1 MAAQQTSAPT
11 VSAVASINTTAEQRQ
26 LDSHPQSIVVKV
38 GSSTLTA
45 GKTELN
51 RAHMLEIVRTIALM
65 MAQGHR
71 VTLVSS
77 GAMAAGRELMRNAAP
92 LPPLLSSKRLL
103 ASVGQSRIT
112 EVWEDLFAIYNIH
125 IGQLLLTRSDLENRE
140 RYLNARDT
148 LFALLDNGIVP
159 VINENDAL
167 ATADIKIGDNDTLAA
182 ITATAIEADKLILLT
197 DQKGLYDDNP
207 RTNPDAKLIR
217 EVTKIDERIVR
228 LAGGSG
234 TSLGT
239 GGMATKVKAASIA
252 TQGGV
257 EMIIASG
264 QNPSLMLDLIHNRG
278 EGTFFRTGNGGK
290 TMERRKLWLSA
301 TTLPAG
307 KLVVDAGAHKA
318 LVERGSSLL
327 PSGIKDVQ
335 GDFLRGSVV
344 EIVNEEGK
352 VIGKGIVRYNSNECM
367 LIQGC
372 QSHEI
377 ESKLGFSNGVA
388 VHRNDLV
395 LS

>member
-1 MAAQQTSAPT
+1 
-11 VSAVASINTTAEQRQ
+11 
-26 LDSHPQSIVVKV
+26 
-38 GSSTLTA
+38 
-45 GKTELN
+45 
-51 RAHMLEIVRTIALM
+51 
-65 MAQGHR
+65 
-71 VTLVSS
+71 
-77 GAMAAGRELMRNAAP
+77 
-92 LPPLLSSKRLL
+92 
-103 ASVGQSRIT
+103 
-112 EVWEDLFAIYNIH
+112 
-125 IGQLLLTRSDLENRE
+125 
-140 RYLNARDT
+140 
-148 LFALLDNGIVP
+148 
-159 VINENDAL
+159 
-167 ATADIKIGDNDTLAA
+167 
-182 ITATAIEADKLILLT
+182 
-197 DQKGLYDDNP
+197 
-207 RTNPDAKLIR
+207 
-217 EVTKIDERIVR
+217 
-228 LAGGSG
+228 
-234 TSLGT
+234 
-239 GGMATKVKAASIA
+239 MATKVKAASIA